1 MLKELSVRILRSL
14 RYPPQKAVE
23 YSERLVRGE
32 RGPRKDPMTFNPLA
46 VDLHK
51 YLEGADYPASGEE
64 LTFTA
69 RSNAPPDV
77 LTEALRGLGDEEF
90 SGPGE
95 VSAAL
100 LRQVARRE
108 RAQLRSLRR
117 PE

>member
-1 MLKELSVRILRSL
+1 MTF
-14 RYPPQKAVE
+14 
-23 YSERLVRGE
+23 
-32 RGPRKDPMTFNPLA
+32 TFNPLA

-51 YLEGADYPASGEE
+51 YLERADYPANGEE
-64 LTFTA
+64 LASNA
-69 RSNAPPDV
+69 RSNDPPEA
-77 LTEALRGLGDEEF
+77 LTEALRDLGNEEF

-108 RAQLRSLRR
+108 RAKLRCLRR

>member
-1 MLKELSVRILRSL
+1 M
-14 RYPPQKAVE
+14 A
-23 YSERLVRGE
+23 
-32 RGPRKDPMTFNPLA
+32 FNPLT

-51 YLEGADYPASGEE
+51 YLEGVDYPANGEE
-64 LTFTA
+64 LTSVA
-69 RSNAPPDV
+69 RSNDTP
-77 LTEALRGLGDEEF
+77 EALTHALRDLGNEEF

-108 RAQLRSLRR
+108 RARLRFLRR